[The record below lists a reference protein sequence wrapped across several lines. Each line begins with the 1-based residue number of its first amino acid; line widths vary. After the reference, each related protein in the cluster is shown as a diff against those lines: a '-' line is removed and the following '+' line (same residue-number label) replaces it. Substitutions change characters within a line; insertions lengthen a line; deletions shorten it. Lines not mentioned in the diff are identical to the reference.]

1 MTSEL
6 NSMSEIRITD
16 LRVEDVMTRNFGVV
30 KHNVSISDV
39 VNLILANDW
48 EEIFI
53 IDESDKFIHIVTKKH
68 LLNIIKD
75 GFDQQK
81 PISHICNNKIITTSP
96 KISLIDAR
104 SVMRENRIGRLPVVD
119 KDKNVLGVLT
129 ARDVCNG
136 FSSKLEMLG
145 EHMYSIMENI
155 SEAIQVIDCTGV
167 VTYWNHSAEKMFGF
181 KASIILGKKL
191 ADFIPDDLP
200 LKVITDHDTYRDVI
214 TELDSGIVIVRNA
227 VPVIS
232 SGGEMIGVVCTSKD
246 ITVTKNLISKID
258 HYQTRVVKLE
268 QIMDS
273 RECTQ
278 VSNAEEKFYTID
290 TETLTILKQAARV
303 AASNATV
310 LITGESGTGKE
321 LMAKYIYR
329 NSQRYDKPFIEIN
342 CGAIPEALFES
353 EMFGYESGAFT
364 GASKNGKPG
373 KFELAKLGTLFL
385 DEIGELPIEMQA
397 KFLRVLQEKN
407 YYRVGGKT
415 PLVSDVRI
423 IAATNRDMKK
433 LVEENIFRK
442 DLFYRMSVVVLEI
455 PPLRERKCDIPGLI
469 QLFINQLNLQYG
481 RSISGIG
488 SDVIDLLTDYSWP
501 GNVRQLHNILER
513 IFILSEDNY
522 ITLQTVSES
531 GLNTTL
537 SGDRINMNNK
547 PVISEIEE
555 PINSNIKL
563 DELID
568 TREREVILEVLKNCD
583 YNKSQAAQVLGIPR
597 STLYYK
603 LKVLDIET
611 DLVSKK
617 LTFC

>member
-1 MTSEL
+1 MNDEL
-6 NSMSEIRITD
+6 NSMTEIRITD
-16 LRVEDVMTRNFGVV
+16 LNVEDVMTRNFGVV
-30 KHNVSISDV
+30 RYDASVSDV
-39 VNLILANDW
+39 VDLILTNDW

-53 IDESDKFIHIVTKKH
+53 IDEFNKFVHIATKKF
-68 LLNIIKD
+68 LLNMIKND
-75 GFDQQK
+75 IDQQQ
-81 PISHICNNKIITTSP
+81 PISNVCKNNIITTAP
-96 KISLIDAR
+96 KISLVEAR
-104 SVMRENRIGRLPVVD
+104 SVMRHYKIGRLPVID
-119 KDKNVLGVLT
+119 KDRNVLGVLT

-155 SEAIQVIDCTGV
+155 SEAIQVIDCTGM
-167 VTYWNHSAEKMFGF
+167 VTYWNHSAEKMFGI
-181 KASIILGKKL
+181 KASTILGKKL
-191 ADFIPDDLP
+191 NDFLPDDLL
-200 LKVITDHDTYRDVI
+200 LKVIADNDAYRDII
-214 TELDSGIVIVRNA
+214 TELKGGVFIVRNA
-227 VPVIS
+227 VPVLSS
-232 SGGEMIGVVCTSKD
+232 SGDMIGVVCTSKD
-246 ITVTKNLISKID
+246 ITLTKNLINKID
-258 HYQTRVVKLE
+258 HYQTRVIKLE
-268 QIMDS
+268 QIMES
-273 RECTQ
+273 RECKQ
-278 VSNAEEKFYTID
+278 ASIVEEKFFTID
-290 TETLTILKQAARV
+290 PGTLIILKQALRV

-373 KFELAKLGTLFL
+373 KFELAKSGTLFL
-385 DEIGELPIEMQA
+385 DEIGELPMEMQA

-415 PLVSDVRI
+415 PLMSDVRI
-423 IAATNRDMKK
+423 VAATNRDMKK
-433 LVEENIFRK
+433 LVEENTFRK

-455 PPLRERKCDIPGLI
+455 PPLRERKCDIPGLV

-481 RSISGIG
+481 RSIRDI
-488 SDVIDLLTDYSWP
+488 DPAVIDLMTEYSWP

-513 IFILSEDNY
+513 IFILSEDEY
-522 ITLQTVSES
+522 ITLQTLSES

-537 SGDRINMNNK
+537 SNDVIKVNNK
-547 PVISEIEE
+547 PEVPEAED
-555 PINSNIKL
+555 INHNNIKL

-568 TREREVILEVLKNCD
+568 TREREVILEVLKSCD
-583 YNKSQAAQVLGIPR
+583 YNKSQAAQLLGIPR

-603 LKVLDIET
+603 LKALDIET
-611 DLVSKK
+611 NLVSKK
-617 LTFC
+617 VTFC

>member
-1 MTSEL
+1 MNAEL
-6 NSMSEIRITD
+6 NSMTEIRITD
-16 LRVEDVMTRNFGVV
+16 LNVEDVMTRNFGVV
-30 KHNVSISDV
+30 KHDASVSDV
-39 VNLILANDW
+39 IDLILTNDW

-53 IDESDKFIHIVTKKH
+53 IDESNKFVHIATKKF
-68 LLNIIKD
+68 LLSMIKKD
-75 GFDQQK
+75 IDQQQ
-81 PISHICNNKIITTSP
+81 PISNVCKSNIITTAP
-96 KISLIDAR
+96 KISLIEAR
-104 SVMRENRIGRLPVVD
+104 SVMRNFRIGRLPVID
-119 KDKNVLGVLT
+119 KDRNILGVLT

-145 EHMYSIMENI
+145 EHLYSIMENI
-155 SEAIQVIDCTGV
+155 SEAIQVIDCTGM
-167 VTYWNHSAEKMFGF
+167 VTYWNNSAEKMFGIQ
-181 KASIILGKKL
+181 ASSIQGKKL
-191 ADFIPDDLP
+191 ENFMPDELL
-200 LKVITDHDTYRDVI
+200 LKVIADHNEYHDII
-214 TELDSGIVIVRNA
+214 TELKGGVFIVRNA
-227 VPVIS
+227 VPVLS
-232 SGGEMIGVVCTSKD
+232 SSGEMIGAVCTSKD
-246 ITVTKNLISKID
+246 ITVTMNLINKLDRSR
-258 HYQTRVVKLE
+258 TRVIKLE
-268 QIMDS
+268 QVMES
-273 RECTQ
+273 RECKHA
-278 VSNAEEKFYTID
+278 SDLEEKFYTVD
-290 TETLTILKQAARV
+290 PGTLSILKQALRV

-329 NSQRYDKPFIEIN
+329 NSPRSDKPFIEIN

-373 KFELAKLGTLFL
+373 KFELAKSGTLFL

-415 PLVSDVRI
+415 PLISDVRI
-423 IAATNRDMKK
+423 VAATNRDMKK
-433 LVEENIFRK
+433 LVEENTFRK

-455 PPLRERKCDIPGLI
+455 PPLRERKCDIPGLV

-481 RSISGIG
+481 RFIRNV
-488 SDVIDLLTDYSWP
+488 DPAVIDLMTGYSWP

-513 IFILSEDNY
+513 IFILSEDDY
-522 ITLQTVSES
+522 ITLQTLSET

-537 SGDRINMNNK
+537 FYDNINVKNK
-547 PVISEIEE
+547 PIIPEVEDISN
-555 PINSNIKL
+555 NSIKL

-583 YNKSQAAQVLGIPR
+583 YNKSQAAQALGIPR

-603 LKVLDIET
+603 MKALNIDVESFPKKMVL
-611 DLVSKK
+611 
-617 LTFC
+617 C